1 MKRLLAAAVKGSWEG
16 DWQTAQ
22 GNERAVVTSPIG
34 EGEMVWLEVE
44 AVDEG
49 SMVLHK
55 LLLSADPLILRHL
68 RLVRYRVV
76 KDGSRAIEESA
87 TTVEMILANGTPST

>member
-1 MKRLLAAAVKGSWEG
+1 MKRLIAAAVKGSWEG

-22 GNERAVVTSPIG
+22 GNERAIVSHPIG
-34 EGEMVWLEVE
+34 EGEKVWLEVE

-49 SMVLHK
+49 VAILHK
-55 LLLSADPLILRHL
+55 LLLSADPLILSHL

-87 TTVEMILANGTPST
+87 TTVEMILSNGSTPT